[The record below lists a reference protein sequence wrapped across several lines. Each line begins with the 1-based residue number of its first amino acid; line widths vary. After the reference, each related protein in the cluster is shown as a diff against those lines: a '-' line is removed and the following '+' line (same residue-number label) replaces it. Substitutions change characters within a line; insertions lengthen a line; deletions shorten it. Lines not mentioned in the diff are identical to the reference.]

1 MILCMGIWTK
11 IKVGLIISIDEM
23 MNLEIKA
30 LIMKFN
36 KCKFPLSSD
45 PNS

>member
-11 IKVGLIISIDEM
+11 IKVGLISIDEM

-30 LIMKFN
+30 LIMKLN
-36 KCKFPLSSD
+36 KCKFLLSSN